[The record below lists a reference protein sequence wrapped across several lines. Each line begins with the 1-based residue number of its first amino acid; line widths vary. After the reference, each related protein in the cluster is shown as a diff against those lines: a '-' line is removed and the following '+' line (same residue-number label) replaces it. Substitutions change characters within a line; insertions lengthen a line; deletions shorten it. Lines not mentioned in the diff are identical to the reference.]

1 MKRNKR
7 FLAASV
13 LAVLFPL
20 TSQAETVNV
29 DFTATVLGT
38 TCNMTIAALD
48 GSSVSGD
55 ATNGYKL
62 TVGDVGLDKIVK
74 KSAESQK
81 NFKFVSSECAGSMT
95 SITTT
100 LATSASASGNFIKN
114 ESLETGAATNI
125 GMGFKRKS
133 TSGETYMTPGA
144 SSTLTWSPEERT
156 NNALEMTV
164 ALRELTDGAGTTG
177 AFSSKATFTF
187 TYQ

>member
-55 ATNGYKL
+55 ATNGFKL

-95 SITTT
+95 NIATS

-114 ESLETGAATNI
+114 ESAETGAATNI

-133 TSGETYMTPGA
+133 ASGETYLTPG
-144 SSTLTWSPEERT
+144 SGTLNWTPEERT

-177 AFSSKATFTF
+177 AFSAKATFTF

>member
-20 TSQAETVNV
+20 TTQAETVNV

-55 ATNGYKL
+55 ATNGYRL

-81 NFKFVSSECAGSMT
+81 NFKFVSSDCAGSMT
-95 SITTT
+95 NITTT

-133 TSGETYMTPGA
+133 TSGETYMKPGA
-144 SSTLTWSPEERT
+144 TSTLTWSPEERT

>member
-7 FLAASV
+7 FLAASIF
-13 LAVLFPL
+13 AVIFPL
-20 TSQAETVNV
+20 ASQAETLNI
-29 DFTATVLGT
+29 DFTATVLAT

-48 GSSVSGD
+48 GSSISGD
-55 ATNGYKL
+55 DTSGYKL
-62 TVGDVGLDKIVK
+62 TMGDIGMDKIIN

-81 NFKFVSSECAGSMT
+81 IFKFVASNCAGSLT
-95 SITTT
+95 SITTA

-114 ESLETGAATNI
+114 ESTATGAATNV

-133 TSGETYMTPGA
+133 TSDETYLTPG
-144 SSTLTWSPEERT
+144 SGSITWTTEERT
-156 NNALEMTV
+156 NNAVEMTV
-164 ALRELTDGAGTTG
+164 ALRELTNGAGTIG

>member
-20 TSQAETVNV
+20 TSQAETLNV
-29 DFTATVLGT
+29 DFTATVLAT
-38 TCNMTIAALD
+38 TCSMTIAALD
-48 GSSVSGD
+48 GS
-55 ATNGYKL
+55 NGYKL
-62 TVGDVGLDKIVK
+62 TVGDVGLDKIIK

-81 NFKFVSSECAGSMT
+81 NFKFVASDCAGSLT
-95 SITTT
+95 SITTA
-100 LATSASASGNFIKN
+100 LATSTSASGDFIKN
-114 ESLETGAATNI
+114 ESADSGAATNI

-133 TSGETYMTPGA
+133 VSDETYMTPG
-144 SSTLTWSPEERT
+144 SGSFTWTTEERT
-156 NNALEMTV
+156 NNAVEMTV

>member
-13 LAVLFPL
+13 LSVLFPL
-20 TSQAETVNV
+20 TSQAETLNV
-29 DFTATVLGT
+29 DFTATVLAT
-38 TCNMTIAALD
+38 TCSMTIAALD

-62 TVGDVGLDKIVK
+62 TVGDVGLDKIIK

-81 NFKFVSSECAGSMT
+81 NFKFVASDCAGSLT
-95 SITTT
+95 SITTA
-100 LATSASASGNFIKN
+100 LATSTSASGDFIKN
-114 ESLETGAATNI
+114 ESADSGAATNI
-125 GMGFKRKS
+125 GMGFKRKNVS
-133 TSGETYMTPGA
+133 DETYMKPG
-144 SSTLTWSPEERT
+144 SGSFTWTPEERT
-156 NNALEMTV
+156 NNAVEMTV

>member
-20 TSQAETVNV
+20 TTQAETVNV

-55 ATNGYKL
+55 ATNGFKL

-81 NFKFVSSECAGSMT
+81 NFKFVSSDCAGSMT
-95 SITTT
+95 SITTA

-114 ESLETGAATNI
+114 ESAEIGAATNI

-133 TSGETYMTPGA
+133 VSGETYMTPGTGSLA
-144 SSTLTWSPEERT
+144 WTPEERT